1 MNINKFTIKSQE
13 AIQLS
18 QQLAQGFGQQQIENE
33 HIFKAIFEVD
43 ENVAP
48 FILKK
53 LNVNV
58 PLFEQILDSTIQSF
72 PKVSGGEIMLSRIA
86 NTTLNEAEIIA
97 KKMSDEFVSIEHLI
111 LAIFASKSKVAQI
124 LKDQG
129 VTEKGLKAAIDELRK
144 GERVT
149 SASAEETYNSLNK
162 YAKNLNELA
171 RTGKLD
177 PVIGRDEKIQRV
189 LQILTRRTK
198 NNPMLVGE
206 PGVGK
211 TAIAEGLAHRI
222 VDGDVPENLKDKIV
236 YSLDMGALIAGAKYK
251 GEFEERL
258 KFVV

>member
-13 AIQLS
+13 AIQQS

-58 PLFEQILDSTIQSF
+58 PLFIQILDSTIQSF
-72 PKVSGGEIMLSRIA
+72 PKVSGGEVMLSRDA
-86 NTTLNEAEIIA
+86 NSALNEAEIIA
-97 KKMSDEFVSIEHLI
+97 KKMNDEFVSIEHLI
-111 LAIFASKSKVAQI
+111 LAILGSRSKVSQI

-129 VTEKGLKAAIDELRK
+129 VTEKGLKAAIEELRK

-171 RTGKLD
+171 KAGKLD
-177 PVIGRDEKIQRV
+177 PVIGRDEEIRRV

-222 VDGDVPENLKDKIV
+222 VDGDVPDNLKDKIV
-236 YSLDMGALIAGAKYK
+236 FSLDMGALIKTMLFRSVMELCG
-251 GEFEERL
+251 
-258 KFVV
+258 

>member
-18 QQLAQGFGQQQIENE
+18 QQLAQSEGQQQIENE

-58 PLFEQILDSTIQSF
+58 PLFLQVLDSTIQSF
-72 PKVSGGEIMLSRIA
+72 PKVSGGEIMLSRTA
-86 NTTLNEAEIIA
+86 NSTLNEAEIIA
-97 KKMSDEFVSIEHLI
+97 KKMNDEFVSVEHLI
-111 LAIFASKSKVAQI
+111 LAIFDSKTKVAQI

-129 VTEKGLKAAIDELRK
+129 VTGKGLKAAIEELRK

-162 YAKNLNELA
+162 YAKNLNELV
-171 RTGKLD
+171 RSGKLD
-177 PVIGRDEKIQRV
+177 PVIGRDEEIRRV

-222 VDGDVPENLKDKIV
+222 VDGDVLDNLKDKIV
-236 YSLDMGALIAGAKYK
+236 
-251 GEFEERL
+251 
-258 KFVV
+258 